1 MSDSIQE
8 IEQRLKAKYPI
19 FENIEVVDKRGS
31 GSAGQRKL
39 EFYHPEDSPTGKV
52 LIEVFDQSMQGL
64 ELENAILG
72 DMLHNA
78 PYVSR
83 NFANLRNKLKQTRTP
98 EQILVDKQAYE
109 IAKTKYGEQRSFDKW
124 MEYSRLDAFIR
135 GYAVKQWDD
144 SYYTNEQKLLI
155 DSMMDQ
161 LKPEGS
167 TRSMMG
173 K

>member
-19 FENIEVVDKRGS
+19 FANIEVTDKRES
-31 GSAGQRKL
+31 GVAGQRKL
-39 EFYHPEDSPTGKV
+39 EFYHPEDSPTGKP
-52 LIEVFDQSMQGL
+52 LIEVFDQSMQGV

-78 PYVSR
+78 PYVNE
-83 NFANLRNKLKQTRTP
+83 NFAKLRNKLKQTRTP

-109 IAKTKYGEQRSFDKW
+109 IAKTKHGEQRSFDKW
-124 MEYSRLDAFIR
+124 MEYSRLDAFVR
-135 GYAVKQWDD
+135 GYAVKQWNEN
-144 SYYTNEQKLLI
+144 YYTNEQKLMI
-155 DSMMDQ
+155 DTMMDE

-167 TRSMMG
+167 ARSMMS